1 MDRIE
6 ARAAALIGEIRKMAG
21 RFMNWQEDLVHQK
34 LADLNQRDAGVILML
49 GQDGACTMSELAQK
63 IKLTVSSATLIIDRL
78 VDRGLV
84 SRHRSLE
91 DRRVVRVALT
101 SEGAEIHGIMFA
113 TLVRFGKAML
123 GALDDR
129 EQEQLLALY
138 RKITS
143 SLPRE

>member
-1 MDRIE
+1 MDRFE
-6 ARAAALIGEIRKMAG
+6 SRAAELIAEIRKMAEQ
-21 RFMNWQEDLVHQK
+21 FMNWQEDLVHRK
-34 LADLNQRDAGVILML
+34 LADLNQRDAGVILLL
-49 GQDGACTMSELAQK
+49 GQAGACSMSELAQK

-84 SRHRSLE
+84 SRHRSLD

-101 SEGAEIHGIMFA
+101 QEGTELHRVMFE

-123 GALDDR
+123 SALDDR

-138 RKITS
+138 RKVTA
-143 SLPRE
+143 SLPR

>member
-1 MDRIE
+1 MDRFE
-6 ARAAALIGEIRKMAG
+6 SRAAELIAEIRKMAEQ
-21 RFMNWQEDLVHQK
+21 FMNWQEDLVHRK
-34 LADLNQRDAGVILML
+34 LADLNQRDAGVILLL
-49 GQDGACTMSELAQK
+49 GQAGACSMSELAQK

-84 SRHRSLE
+84 SRHRSLD

-101 SEGAEIHGIMFA
+101 QEGTELHRVMFE

-123 GALDDR
+123 SALDDR

-138 RKITS
+138 RKVTA
-143 SLPRE
+143 SLPRQ

>member
-6 ARAAALIGEIRKMAG
+6 ARAAELIAEIRKMAELLV
-21 RFMNWQEDLVHQK
+21 NWQEDLVHK
-34 LADLNQRDAGVILML
+34 ALADLSQRDAGVILLL
-49 GQDGACTMSELAQK
+49 GQDGPFSMSELAQK

-84 SRHRSLE
+84 SRHRSLD

-101 SEGAEIHGIMFA
+101 QEGAALHGVMSE
-113 TLVRFGKAML
+113 TLVRVGKAML
-123 GALDDR
+123 SALDDN

-138 RKITS
+138 RKVTA

>member
-6 ARAAALIGEIRKMAG
+6 IRAAELIAEIRKMAE
-21 RFMNWQEDLVHQK
+21 RFMNWQGDLVHHE
-34 LADLNQRDAGVILML
+34 LGNLNQRDAGVILLL
-49 GQDGACTMSELAQK
+49 GQDGACSMSELAQK

-84 SRHRSLE
+84 SRHRSDD
-91 DRRVVRVALT
+91 DRRVVRVELT
-101 SEGAEIHGIMFA
+101 REGAELHGVMFE

-123 GALDDR
+123 SALDDR

-138 RKITS
+138 RKVTA
-143 SLPRE
+143 SLPRA